1 MNNKKWRSFFYEL
14 EETQKPKFDPSLSL
28 ISENIFDS
36 LDLTHLSESEIV
48 LLMEGRKENVLKKYG
63 NILGLDTIQDLAD
76 FDEQY
81 KFKHLGWMAKTLANE
96 VGDDEDIEYPEE
108 KIETITSAVSDFVR
122 YKDLM
127 KKKDVNMY
135 SDVNELL
142 DAIKEDVI
150 NRRIRKARKERE
162 KGRHVS
168 DQLYDSGQ
176 ASVIYEDDQYFVI
189 RPFTRDS
196 SCYFGSKTSWCIAQE
211 HNQMFA
217 QYTEGEGKIFYFIK
231 DDSKRPDDYNVK
243 MSVEITMINEE
254 ISFDIIWDRHNN
266 PIDVGGGASELA
278 MTLMDEFEMSHE
290 SAEGVASAIAEHAEM
305 NPPENSGL
313 SDLEERINN
322 GEFNGGFVSFNAY
335 LESYDT
341 PYLSLTAYI
350 NFRMPIENQRMIE
363 LLDNDEFD
371 HSGAEEAIWEELTE
385 NEELWELIEG
395 DATISFS
402 RDMLVDLNGC
412 GAECVEVSINDNAL
426 DNEPAEYVLNIKF
439 TNVQDENNS
448 YITADNIHE
457 AENFLEEMQEEWGE
471 RNELDLQE
479 AFAEHV
485 YRFIPQIAQEGAQEF
500 RNLKQ
505 KFMTG
510 TYELNDNVWY
520 TVDDDTDENSDLNL
534 MAEFKFEFTKEMLDW
549 LFDGEE
555 MRNASGNNV
564 MKARRNRRD
573 ANTVLRAMLS
583 PGMGTEETGLLD
595 RAIYNVYQNA
605 VAFAQK
611 QLKLDFGPDFNFE
624 DDLVFPETPSST
636 NVRVAIEVAAEEA
649 GLVPYSA
656 NLATTFSIYI
666 PFHKSEAELSAI
678 MNFFLFIKDNYDEI
692 SSYIYKY
699 VGQYASKMTNMSQ
712 PRPDQILREDV
723 YLDILDTQ
731 TFLKSIKKQLRKR

>member
-1 MNNKKWRSFFYEL
+1 MNNKKWRSFFYDL

-36 LDLTHLSESEIV
+36 LDLTHLSESEII
-48 LLMEGRKENVLKKYG
+48 LLMEGRKENVIKKYR
-63 NILGLDTIQDLAD
+63 NVLGEEPIEMLID

-96 VGDDEDIEYPEE
+96 VKAVVDADERWDKFWARQ
-108 KIETITSAVSDFVR
+108 KIEIITSAVSDFVR

-127 KKKDVNMY
+127 KKKDINMY

-150 NRRIRKARKERE
+150 NRRIRKAREARE
-162 KGRHVS
+162 KGRNVS

-196 SCYFGSKTSWCIAQE
+196 SCYFGAKTNWCIAQE

-217 QYTEGEGKIFYFIK
+217 QYTEAEGKIFYFIK

-243 MSVEITMINEE
+243 MSVEITMNYEE
-254 ISFDIIWDRHNN
+254 LSFDIVWDRHNN
-266 PIDVGGGASELA
+266 PVNIGGGAAELA
-278 MTLMDEFEMSHE
+278 MILMDEFEMSHE
-290 SAEGVASAIAEHAEM
+290 SADGIASAIAEHAEM
-305 NPPENSGL
+305 HPPEAGGL
-313 SDLEERINN
+313 TDLEERINN

-335 LESYDT
+335 VETYDT
-341 PYLSLTAYI
+341 PYMSLSAYI
-350 NFRMPIENQRMIE
+350 DFKMPIENQRMVE
-363 LLDNDEFD
+363 LLNNDEFD
-371 HSGAEEAIWEELTE
+371 IHAAEEALWEEITE
-385 NEELWELIEG
+385 NEELLELIAG
-395 DATISFS
+395 DASISYTQ
-402 RDMLVDLNGC
+402 DMLVNNDC
-412 GAECVEVSINDNAL
+412 GAECVEVSIDSAG
-426 DNEPAEYVLNIKF
+426 EAWVLSIKF
-439 TNVQDENNS
+439 TNVIDQYNT
-448 YITADNIHE
+448 YITADNIEE
-457 AENFLEEMQEEWGE
+457 AENFLDEVKEEWGE
-471 RNELDLQE
+471 RNEQELLE

-505 KFMTG
+505 RFMSG

-534 MAEFKFEFTKEMLDW
+534 MAQFKFPFTKEMLNW

-564 MKARRNRRD
+564 MKARRFLGD
-573 ANTVLRAMLS
+573 ANKILRAMLS
-583 PGMGTEETGLLD
+583 PGMGTEQTGLLD

-636 NVRVAIEVAAEEA
+636 NVHVSIEGMGED
-649 GLVPYSA
+649 GLVPYSG
-656 NLATTFSIYI
+656 NLRTTFAIYI

-678 MNFFLFIKDNYDEI
+678 MNFFLFIRDNYDEI

-699 VGQYASKMTNMSQ
+699 IGQYASKMTNMSQ
-712 PRPDQILREDV
+712 PRPDQILKENV

-731 TFLKSIKKQLRKR
+731 AFLKSVKKQLRKR